1 MPLTDTAIRNAKAQE
16 KPYKLFDG
24 GGLFLLVTPS
34 KGQGV
39 TPNGE
44 GVTPKVGRKVTPT
57 PPGKWWRLKY
67 RFEGKERLL
76 SLGTYPE
83 VSLLEAREKRE
94 EAKKLLRNGVDP
106 ALERQAVKAAESGA
120 GSFETVALEWLA
132 KMGKTWVPRHTETIT
147 RRLESFILPR
157 LGPRP
162 INEITAPDLLKVL
175 HMLEARGTV
184 ETAHRVKQI
193 CGQVFR
199 YAIATGRA
207 DRDPSADLRG
217 ALAPAKSKHM
227 ASITDP
233 KGVAGLLRAIDEY
246 HGSIITA
253 CALKLAPLVFVRPG
267 ELRHAEWS
275 EIALDAAE
283 WRIPAA
289 KMKMKSP
296 HIVPL
301 SRQAVAI
308 LQEIEPLTGSGRYV
322 FPGLRTGDRP
332 MSNNTVNAAL
342 RRLGFTKE
350 EMTGHGFRAMAS
362 TLLNEQGWNR
372 DAIERQ
378 LAHAERNKVRA
389 AYNFA
394 EMLPE
399 RRKMMQAWADYLD
412 RLKEGEVNKVV
423 PLRAAR

>member
-1 MPLTDTAIRNAKAQE
+1 MPLTDTAIRNAKAE
-16 KPYKLFDG
+16 DKPRKLFDG
-24 GGLFLLVTPS
+24 GGLFLLVTPA
-34 KGQGV
+34 G
-39 TPNGE
+39 
-44 GVTPKVGRKVTPT
+44 GR
-57 PPGKWWRLKY
+57 WWRFKY
-67 RFEGKERLL
+67 RIGGKEKLL
-76 SLGTYPE
+76 SLGVYPE
-83 VSLLEAREKRE
+83 VSLKEAREKRD
-94 EAKKLLRNGVDP
+94 EARKLVSNGADP
-106 ALERQAVKAAESGA
+106 SQERQAAKATEAGV
-120 GSFETVALEWLA
+120 GSFEVVAREWHGKMA
-132 KMGKTWVPRHTETIT
+132 KNWVQSHAATIT
-147 RRLESFILPR
+147 RRLEVFIFPS
-157 LGPRP
+157 LGHRP
-162 INEITAPDLLKVL
+162 INEITAPDLLKLL
-175 HMLEARGTV
+175 HMIEARGTV

-207 DRDPSADLRG
+207 ERDPSADLRG
-217 ALAPAKSKHM
+217 ALAPARTKHM

-233 KGVAGLLRAIDEY
+233 KGVAGLLRAIGEY
-246 HGSIITA
+246 QGSLVTA

-267 ELRHAEWS
+267 ELRQAEWA
-275 EIALDAAE
+275 EIDLDAAE

-308 LQEIEPLTGSGRYV
+308 LREIQLLTGHGRYV
-322 FPGLRTGDRP
+322 FPSQRTDARP

-342 RRLGFTKE
+342 RRLGFSKE
-350 EMTGHGFRAMAS
+350 EMTGHGFRSMAS

-423 PLRAAR
+423 PLRAAGR

>member
-1 MPLTDTAIRNAKAQE
+1 MALTDVAVRSAKPEAKARR
-16 KPYKLFDG
+16 LTDG
-24 GGLFLLVTPS
+24 GGLFLEIR
-34 KGQGV
+34 
-39 TPNGE
+39 PNGS
-44 GVTPKVGRKVTPT
+44 KY
-57 PPGKWWRLKY
+57 WRLAY
-67 RFEGKERLL
+67 RFQGKQKLL
-76 SLGTYPE
+76 ALGVYPE
-83 VSLLEAREKRE
+83 VTLAEARESRMAAKR
-94 EAKKLLRNGVDP
+94 LLKGGVDP
-106 ALERQAVKAAESGA
+106 MEAKRAEKEVESGA
-120 GSFETVALEWLA
+120 NALETVAHEWFT
-132 KMGKTWVPRHTETIT
+132 KMAKTWVPRHAETIK
-147 RRLESFILPR
+147 RRLESFVFPS
-157 LGPRP
+157 LGRRP
-162 INEITAPDLLKVL
+162 VNAITAPELLKVL
-175 HMLEARGTV
+175 HMIEARGTV

-199 YAIATGRA
+199 YAVATGRA
-207 DRDPSADLRG
+207 ERDPSADLRG

-227 ASITDP
+227 ASIIDP

-246 HGSIITA
+246 QGSVVTA

-267 ELRHAEWS
+267 ELRHAEWE
-275 EIALDAAE
+275 EIDLEAAE

-301 SRQAVAI
+301 SRQAVAV
-308 LQEIEPLTGSGRYV
+308 LREIQPVTGNGRYV
-322 FPGLRTGDRP
+322 FPSQRTGERP
-332 MSNNTVNAAL
+332 MSDNTVNAAL
-342 RRLGFTKE
+342 RRMGFTKE

-362 TLLNEQGWNR
+362 TLLNEQGWDR

-412 RLKEGEVNKVV
+412 QLRSGARVISF
-423 PLRAAR
+423 RAAER